1 MSSKKAQKFKLS
13 KTQQGKVQLR
23 QFGPQKNKLSSQSS
37 FQLNAKEKSEFSN
50 GYVISVHKPWPDLQL
65 NQSKLFFECTL
76 FLYSVLA
83 LFLQYLNL
91 YKTLW
96 WLPKS
101 YWHYSLKYHLIN
113 PYLLSCI
120 GLLLGVRVTKCF
132 WDALSERVD
141 YLCDGHNGW
150 QLTYWKI
157 FEYAIVKTPLT
168 TIVCTSF
175 LFSFTKI
182 YLEFGLKA
190 PIYFFLPLLAYVLL
204 FHNLSLNEFI
214 ASFNSILVKLHSDNF
229 SKFMEEFSIFIKKLF
244 SGPQPLLNLET
255 TTHLC
260 SEISA
265 RTREE
270 AAILFKDFENRC
282 KYCVY
287 TGILTAYF
295 SIFMPRALLP
305 TRTASGFTQY
315 MLIDDIWTL
324 QLFSII
330 GFTGFSLYVT
340 YLFPISYFDLLYRC
354 VVHLG
359 FWEQIQPPI
368 QQQHISSN
376 SGFGRNSKT
385 THNFHEVFED
395 FNPDNPPY
403 EDGTRVVHNNN
414 FYIARSHPHFRTV
427 TAEPNNE
434 EQRRFYKIAKDPVK
448 LVTYLC
454 ISQSSMVAFEF
465 WLLLLTSDWQQ
476 IVTLVLLMFANYL
489 LLAKMFKDRVVIG
502 RIYKPSSEDLQ
513 LIKRL
518 QEEMDAKNDVGLRPD

>member
-1 MSSKKAQKFKLS
+1 MSSKKAQRFKLS

-23 QFGPQKNKLSSQSS
+23 QFVPHKNKLSSQSL

-141 YLCDGHNGW
+141 YLCDGQNGW

-190 PIYFFLPLLAYVLL
+190 PIYFFLPLMVYILL
-204 FHNLSLNEFI
+204 FHNLTLNEFV
-214 ASFNSILVKLHSDNF
+214 ASFNSILVKLQSDNF
-229 SKFMEEFSIFIKKLF
+229 SKLLEEFSIFIKKLF
-244 SGPQPLLNLET
+244 TGPQPLLNLET

-270 AAILFKDFENRC
+270 ASILFKDFENRC

-359 FWEQIQPPI
+359 FGSKFSHQFNNNSIFRVIQVLDET
-368 QQQHISSN
+368 QRQHLISMK
-376 SGFGRNSKT
+376 FLKILI
-385 THNFHEVFED
+385 H
-395 FNPDNPPY
+395 NPPY

-414 FYIARSHPHFRTV
+414 SYIARSHPHFRTV

-518 QEEMDAKNDVGLRPD
+518 QEEMDAKNDVGLKLD

>member
-1 MSSKKAQKFKLS
+1 MSSKKAAQKVKLS
-13 KTQQGKVQLR
+13 KTQQSKVQLLNC
-23 QFGPQKNKLSSQSS
+23 PNKKKLINQTS
-37 FQLNAKEKSEFSN
+37 FQLNVKEKTEFSS

-65 NQSKLFFECTL
+65 NQSRLFFECTL

-96 WLPKS
+96 WLPNS

-141 YLCDGHNGW
+141 YICDGQDGW

-182 YLEFGLKA
+182 FLEFGLKA
-190 PIYFFLPLLAYVLL
+190 PIYFFLPLLAYFLL
-204 FHNLSLNEFI
+204 FYTLTLNELTTTLI
-214 ASFNSILVKLHSDNF
+214 LILVKLFSGHF
-229 SKFMEEFSIFIKKLF
+229 SKMLEKCSDFIKKLMT
-244 SGPQPLLNLET
+244 GPQLLINLELT
-255 TTHLC
+255 NHVCTDIP
-260 SEISA
+260 E

-270 AAILFKDFENRC
+270 AFLLFKDFENRC

-287 TGILTAYF
+287 TGVLTAYF
-295 SIFMPRALLP
+295 AIFMPRALLP
-305 TRTASGFTQY
+305 TKTASGFTQY
-315 MLIDDIWTL
+315 MLIDDIWTF
-324 QLFSII
+324 QLFTII
-330 GFTGFSLYVT
+330 SFTGFSLYVT

-368 QQQHISSN
+368 QQQKHVSTIVCL
-376 SGFGRNSKT
+376 GRSPKVI
-385 THNFHEVFED
+385 HNFQDIFDD
-395 FNPDNPPY
+395 FNPENPPY
-403 EDGTRVVHNNN
+403 EDGTRIVHNGN

-454 ISQSSMVAFEF
+454 ISQGLMVAFEF

-518 QEEMDAKNDVGLRPD
+518 QEEMEYSKCLIVKH

>member
-1 MSSKKAQKFKLS
+1 MSSKKAQRFKLS

-23 QFGPQKNKLSSQSS
+23 QFVPQKNKLSSQSS

-141 YLCDGHNGW
+141 YVCDGQNGW

-190 PIYFFLPLLAYVLL
+190 PIYFFLPLLVYILL
-204 FHNLSLNEFI
+204 FHNLTLNEFV
-214 ASFNSILVKLHSDNF
+214 ASFNSIWSNYSLTIFLNF
-229 SKFMEEFSIFIKKLF
+229 WKNFLFLSKNYFLD
-244 SGPQPLLNLET
+244 LNL
-255 TTHLC
+255 
-260 SEISA
+260 
-265 RTREE
+265 
-270 AAILFKDFENRC
+270 
-282 KYCVY
+282 Y
-287 TGILTAYF
+287 
-295 SIFMPRALLP
+295 
-305 TRTASGFTQY
+305 
-315 MLIDDIWTL
+315 
-324 QLFSII
+324 
-330 GFTGFSLYVT
+330 
-340 YLFPISYFDLLYRC
+340 
-354 VVHLG
+354 
-359 FWEQIQPPI
+359 
-368 QQQHISSN
+368 
-376 SGFGRNSKT
+376 
-385 THNFHEVFED
+385 
-395 FNPDNPPY
+395 
-403 EDGTRVVHNNN
+403 
-414 FYIARSHPHFRTV
+414 
-427 TAEPNNE
+427 
-434 EQRRFYKIAKDPVK
+434 
-448 LVTYLC
+448 
-454 ISQSSMVAFEF
+454 
-465 WLLLLTSDWQQ
+465 
-476 IVTLVLLMFANYL
+476 
-489 LLAKMFKDRVVIG
+489 
-502 RIYKPSSEDLQ
+502 
-513 LIKRL
+513 
-518 QEEMDAKNDVGLRPD
+518 